1 MSMKKKLVF
10 ASKIFLCVFCILL
23 FLIVMGL
30 AYTEEGGEADW
41 LVFLLVPF
49 LIVGILMVISFLTEF
64 ILEIWE
70 RWKENGIE
78 GVVRILLEA
87 ILCTLVFM
95 GCDLLISKEIS
106 RFSGYIGY
114 GVTLMI
120 VMTVMGYWKRV
131 RRQN

>member
-1 MSMKKKLVF
+1 MKKKLVF
-10 ASKIFLCVFCILL
+10 ASKIFLGVFCILL

-30 AYTEEGGEADW
+30 AYTEERGEADW

-78 GVVRILLEA
+78 GVVRILVEA

-106 RFSGYIGY
+106 RFRGYIGY

>member
-1 MSMKKKLVF
+1 MKKKLVF
-10 ASKIFLCVFCILL
+10 ASKIFLGVFCIL

-41 LVFLLVPF
+41 LVFFLVPF

-78 GVVRILLEA
+78 GVVRILVEA

-106 RFSGYIGY
+106 RFRGYMGY

>member
-1 MSMKKKLVF
+1 MKKKLVF

-78 GVVRILLEA
+78 GVVRILVEA